1 MIIDL
6 NVRGKSI
13 KLLKENI
20 GVDLHNLG
28 LGKIFLD
35 VTPKMEQQKKKK
47 INWTSSK
54 LKTCA
59 SKGTI
64 KEVKGQL
71 TKW

>member
-54 LKTCA
+54 LKTLGLQRTP
-59 SKGTI
+59 S
-64 KEVKGQL
+64 
-71 TKW
+71 